1 MKKRKYIILL
11 FSLLF
16 IALTIIVKLNLT
28 SGFDS
33 FIYKLVTSN
42 MNDFMT
48 SLFKGITFLGS
59 TMFIVLLVIFFLVL
73 FILLKKNN
81 KGYLVAGTL
90 VISTIL
96 NNVVK
101 VIIRRARPT
110 VLALVTESTFSY
122 PSGHMMASVSMYGIL
137 MYLVIKSKLSKKYKI
152 LLSVFLCILPILI
165 GISRI
170 YLGAHFASDIIGALL
185 LSTII
190 LLTITYYVDKKD
202 CL

>member
-1 MKKRKYIILL
+1 
-11 FSLLF
+11 
-16 IALTIIVKLNLT
+16 
-28 SGFDS
+28 
-33 FIYKLVTSN
+33 
-42 MNDFMT
+42 
-48 SLFKGITFLGS
+48 
-59 TMFIVLLVIFFLVL
+59 
-73 FILLKKNN
+73 
-81 KGYLVAGTL
+81 
-90 VISTIL
+90 
-96 NNVVK
+96 
-101 VIIRRARPT
+101 
-110 VLALVTESTFSY
+110 
-122 PSGHMMASVSMYGIL
+122 MMASVSMYGIL

>member
-59 TMFIVLLVIFFLVL
+59 TVFIVLLVIFFLVL